1 MKHMFTAWCP
11 KPLSFY
17 CVAVLIAI
25 TAMANPAE
33 AMFLPAA
40 PQTPAATLFD
50 RTADLA
56 TIQTVLE
63 SRTIQQRLMDY
74 GLSPEEALTKM
85 SGLSDEQVHR
95 LAANVDAL
103 QAGGRRS
110 DDIIIILLL
119 VLIIVILI

>member
-1 MKHMFTAWCP
+1 MKRRLTA
-11 KPLSFY
+11 LSLSIYF
-17 CVAVLIAI
+17 VAVLIAI
-25 TAMANPAE
+25 STAAGPAE

-40 PQTPAATLFD
+40 PQTRA
-50 RTADLA
+50 ADLA
-56 TIQTVLE
+56 TIQKALE
-63 SRTIQQRLMDY
+63 SRAIQQRLMDY
-74 GLSPEEALTKM
+74 GLSPEEALAKM

-103 QAGGRRS
+103 QAGGRGS

>member
-1 MKHMFTAWCP
+1 MKRRLTAL
-11 KPLSFY
+11 PLSIYF
-17 CVAVLIAI
+17 VAVLIAI
-25 TAMANPAE
+25 STVAGPAE

-40 PQTPAATLFD
+40 PRT

-56 TIQTVLE
+56 TIQKALE

-74 GLSPEEALTKM
+74 GLSSEEALDKM